1 MPLHENCTLGYM
13 KKAFAL
19 PKTILA
25 VFLFAFSPV
34 IHAQSWQDTVAL
46 IDKVF
51 SRYADANPGAQLAIS
66 RNGQVIYSSARG
78 MADLEHNTPITKT
91 TKIEAGS
98 VSKQFTAACILLLEQ
113 QGKLS
118 LSDDIRKYVPEV
130 PYYGNVITIRHIMNH
145 VSGLKDWGSIA
156 ELGGWPRGTR
166 AYANSDALH
175 IISLQKTLNNKPGD
189 EYIYSNSGYN
199 LLAIIVQRV
208 SGLSL
213 AEFSK
218 KHLFEPAGMK
228 NTEWRDDYQRVVP
241 NRAIAYS
248 KNGNRYYT
256 NMPNENVYG
265 NGGLLTTAE
274 DLLVWN
280 DYYLNGKLGSPSLL
294 PKQLATTPFNNGK
307 RHTYAAGL
315 LVDSLNGWASV
326 THSGAT
332 AGYRANL
339 DFFPQLG
346 LSIAWL
352 SNTGQPDM
360 SDIPSAIRNIL
371 VKNLR
376 PPFRNINP
384 SLAINLANFSA
395 YLGTYREEK
404 TGNGLK
410 LFKDDT
416 ALYIQPKVKL
426 TPLTNNSAALGRAR
440 LVFTPLT
447 VYMISGVDTTL
458 YKPVPAADLSNLKEY
473 TGIYA
478 SDETESKMAIV
489 LKDGKLFIQQREDN
503 LLLLTPVY
511 KDGFS
516 FPGGDAFFERDM
528 KGMINKFFVSIARAR
543 KVEFRRVK

>member
-1 MPLHENCTLGYM
+1 M
-13 KKAFAL
+13 KKRLFL
-19 PKTILA
+19 PRIIILI
-25 VFLFAFSPV
+25 LTFSSAAR
-34 IHAQSWQDTVAL
+34 AQSWQDTVAL

-51 SRYADANPGAQLAIS
+51 SRYTDANPGAQLAIS
-66 RNGQVIYSSARG
+66 RNGQVIYSSAHG

-130 PYYGNVITIRHIMNH
+130 ADYGSTITIRHIMNH

-156 ELGGWPRGTR
+156 ELAGWPRGTK
-166 AYANSDALH
+166 AYSNSDALH

-208 SGLSL
+208 SGSSL
-213 AEFSK
+213 AVFSK
-218 KHLFEPAGMK
+218 KYLFEPAGMM

-248 KNGNRYYT
+248 KNAKGYYT

-274 DLLVWN
+274 DLLAWN
-280 DYYLNGKLGSPSLL
+280 NYYLNGKLGSPSLL
-294 PKQLATTPFNNGK
+294 TKQLTVTPFNNGK
-307 RHTYAAGL
+307 RHIYAAGL
-315 LVDSLNGWASV
+315 MVDSLNGRPAI

-339 DFFPQLG
+339 DHFPQLG

-352 SNTGQPDM
+352 SNTAQSDL
-360 SDIPSAIRNIL
+360 SDIPSAIRNLL
-371 VKNLR
+371 V
-376 PPFRNINP
+376 RNIRPVGNGNANTP
-384 SLAINLANFSA
+384 AAIDLSNFTP
-395 YLGTYREEK
+395 YLGTYREAK
-404 TGNGLK
+404 TGNGMK
-410 LFKDDT
+410 VFAEEN

-426 TPLTNNSAALGRAR
+426 NPLTNHSVTLGRSR
-440 LVFTPLT
+440 VVFIPGTAYL
-447 VYMISGVDTTL
+447 INGADTTI
-458 YKPVPAADLSNLKEY
+458 YTSVAPPDLQNLNQ
-473 TGIYA
+473 YA
-478 SDETESKMAIV
+478 GTYISEETESKMNIV
-489 LKDGKLFIQQREDN
+489 VKDGKLFVEQREDEK
-503 LLLLTPVY
+503 LPLTPIY
-511 KDGFS
+511 KHGFS
-516 FPGGDAFFERDM
+516 FPGGDAFFETD
-528 KGMINKFFVSIARAR
+528 KNGKINKFFVSISRAR
-543 KVEFRRVK
+543 KVEFRRI

>member
-1 MPLHENCTLGYM
+1 M
-13 KKAFAL
+13 KKATVLHKLFV
-19 PKTILA
+19 A
-25 VFLFAFSPV
+25 VFLFTLSPV

-51 SRYADANPGAQLAIS
+51 SRYTDANPGAQLAVG
-66 RNGQVIYSSARG
+66 RYGQVIYSSARG
-78 MADLEHNTPITKT
+78 MADLEHNTPLTKT
-91 TKIEAGS
+91 SRIEAGS

-118 LSDDIRKYVPEV
+118 LADDIRKYVPEV
-130 PYYGNVITIRHIMNH
+130 PDYGNTITIRHLMNH

-156 ELGGWPRGTR
+156 DLAGWPRGTR

-208 SGLSL
+208 SGFSL
-213 AEFSK
+213 AVFSK
-218 KHLFEPAGMK
+218 KNLFEPAGMK

-248 KNGNRYYT
+248 KGSNGYST

-274 DLLVWN
+274 DLLLWN

-294 PKQLATTPFNNGK
+294 PRQLATTTFNNGK

-315 LVDSLNGWASV
+315 MVDSLNGWATI

-339 DFFPQLG
+339 DYFPQLG
-346 LSIAWL
+346 LSIAWV

-360 SDIPSAIRNIL
+360 SDIPSAIRNLL

-376 PPFRNINP
+376 PPVRNSNAP
-384 SLAINLANFSA
+384 NAIDLANFTS
-395 YLGTYREEK
+395 YLGTYREGK
-404 TGNGLK
+404 TGNGMK
-410 LFKDDT
+410 FFKEDT
-416 ALYIQPKVKL
+416 ALYIQPKIKL
-426 TPLTNNSAALGRAR
+426 TPLTNNSVALGRAR
-440 LVFTPLT
+440 LVFSAGNAYL
-447 VYMISGVDTTL
+447 ISGVDTIVYTS
-458 YKPVPAADLSNLKEY
+458 VAAPDLSNLKEY
-473 TGIYA
+473 AGNYA
-478 SDETESKMAIV
+478 SDETESKMTIV
-489 LKDGKLFIQQREDN
+489 LKDGKLFVEQREGEM
-503 LLLLTPVY
+503 LSLTPVY

-516 FPGGDAFFERDM
+516 FPGGDAFFERN
-528 KGMINKFFVSIARAR
+528 KQGVISKFFVSISRAR
-543 KVEFRRVK
+543 KVEFQKIN